1 MAKDQDNENRSGS
14 NRIRGKIYQDR
25 KSMSLRVD
33 TVVHGRLMQL
43 CDELRTPANTYVN
56 TLIESSLKKR
66 GKKEDESELRFGA
79 ARFREKIN
87 QDRVNFSLRLDI
99 KLHGRLMRL
108 CEELNTSANMYIN
121 ALIEADLKK
130 RGK

>member
-25 KSMSLRVD
+25 MNMSLRVD
-33 TVVHGRLMQL
+33 TVVHARLMQL

-56 TLIESSLKKR
+56 ALIESSLKKR
-66 GKKEDESELRFGA
+66 GKIEEDIELRVSAIRVRG
-79 ARFREKIN
+79 RIYH
-87 QDRVNFSLRLDI
+87 DRVNFSLRLDL
-99 KLHGRLMRL
+99 KLHGRLMKL
-108 CEELNTSANMYIN
+108 CEVLNTPANMYIT
-121 ALIEADLKK
+121 ALIETDLKK